1 MAKSRLLNKDIIEYI
16 GTKKEGLIY
25 PDKALG
31 ICYFVE

>member
-1 MAKSRLLNKDIIEYI
+1 MAKDIIEYI
-16 GTKKEGLIY
+16 DTKKEGLIY